1 MKKYR
6 KYHQIRAVCYSY
18 TDTQIFIIFFILGT
32 LIVSPLP
39 RKQTPPPTSTT
50 VASALFFFSFFVK
63 ENTGQVIYRA
73 GMYAVG
79 KKMQFHFGWTFWLTK
94 AVAEIKAV

>member
-6 KYHQIRAVCYSY
+6 KYHHIRAVCYSY
-18 TDTQIFIIFFILGT
+18 TDTQIFIIFFTLGT

-50 VASALFFFSFFVK
+50 VASALFFFK

-79 KKMQFHFGWTFWLTK
+79 KKNAISFWLDFL
-94 AVAEIKAV
+94 VN